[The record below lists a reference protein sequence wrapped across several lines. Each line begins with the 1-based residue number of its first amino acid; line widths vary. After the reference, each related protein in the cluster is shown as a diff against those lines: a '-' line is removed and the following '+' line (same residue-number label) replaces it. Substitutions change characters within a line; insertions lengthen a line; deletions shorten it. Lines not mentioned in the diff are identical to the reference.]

1 MHMVD
6 KYVPQEIEK
15 KWQKKWLEDKA
26 LPRNRIR
33 TRRNIMFWKCSH
45 IHPGIFTWGM

>member
-26 LPRNRIR
+26 FATKQDPNK
-33 TRRNIMFWKCSH
+33 T
-45 IHPGIFTWGM
+45 